1 MKYKF
6 RRPKSFQKN
15 KVRYLNRFRPSR
27 DRLIIDASSFGHTK
41 PGMKIVRNQSG
52 FKKALRSKHSFIYNK
67 TKGWIVFNENGN
79 NPGYGRGGHIARLPR
94 RSKLKLSQVRFKNP
108 LPFNDPETSE
118 SLPLTTDPISPDPS
132 ITDQT
137 TSVPT
142 TADPSASETSTTE
155 PSTAEPDSTTP
166 STPGLDLTP
175 ADDQV
180 SQPLWYDPEVQ
191 TIFPGGPQRQWILEK
206 NHSGVL
212 QRAGEVDRFAISPSS
227 GSVLSLSLTSDPNT
241 WPLVR
246 IINSDGKLI
255 ADATAFDDQSAST
268 RGFRTNGED
277 LFAEVYSQDTF
288 TGNYELTTTVWE
300 TQHPLLKRPETLSIL
315 LDEESLL
322 SGDRFSSKYL
332 YVNNGLIYVSFGN
345 GINPQLK
352 GWWEEVLASTD
363 ALIEPE
369 FMVVPSSDPRTQLSL
384 NQTAEES
391 ISGAAGHYTSS
402 FQYSKLEDESTYD
415 YHRSE
420 TLAEITLSEG
430 VYSHASRFANS
441 REAGW
446 KSTAFHELGHAL
458 GMEHPH
464 DFSDGDGDDVIG
476 TNGTVMSYVLE
487 QDENGDPGFTE
498 LDIQALQLIYG
509 PETGRTTPSP
519 IADLPLL
526 INSRVF
532 DLDRRWKAP
541 QLTAAW
547 VGNSQITEPATGTVL
562 KTFQLTRSDGDL
574 SSAARIWLDFEVD
587 SELKVWDSM
596 LGFSEGFHDVV
607 IAGNSATFQPGEA
620 TTTFELPVL
629 AGTHTEGDEWLEITV
644 RPEDPSYF
652 SAVPS
657 SPARLTIMD
666 S

>member
-27 DRLIIDASSFGHTK
+27 DKLIIDASSFGLAK
-41 PGMKIVRNQSG
+41 PGIKIIRHQSG
-52 FKKALRSKHSFIYNK
+52 FKKALRSKHSFIYNR

-94 RSKLKLSQVRFKNP
+94 RSKLKLSQVHFKNP
-108 LPFNDPETSE
+108 LPNNDPETSKP
-118 SLPLTTDPISPDPS
+118 LPLTNNPITSDPP

-142 TADPSASETSTTE
+142 TTDPSATEPSATE
-155 PSTAEPDSTTP
+155 PSTSEPDSTKP
-166 STPGLDLTP
+166 STPALDLTP
-175 ADDQV
+175 ADDQG
-180 SQPLWYDPEVQ
+180 SQQLWYDPKVQ
-191 TIFPGGPQRQWILEK
+191 TIFTGGPQRSWNLEK
-206 NHSGVL
+206 NYSGIL
-212 QRAGEVDRFAISPSS
+212 QQAGEVDRIAISASS
-227 GSVLSLSLTSDPNT
+227 GSVLSLSLKSDPNT

-255 ADATAFDDQSAST
+255 ADASAFNDQSAST
-268 RGFRTNGED
+268 TGFRTNGEA
-277 LFAEVYSQDTF
+277 LFAEVYSQDTY

-315 LDEESLL
+315 LDEESLI
-322 SGDRFSSKYL
+322 SGDRFCSRYL
-332 YVNNGLIYVSFGN
+332 YVNDGLIYVSFGDT
-345 GINPQLK
+345 ITPQLK
-352 GWWEEVLASTD
+352 EWWEDVLASTD

-369 FMVVPSSDPRTQLSL
+369 FMVVPISDPRTQLSL
-384 NQTAEES
+384 NQTAAAS
-391 ISGAAGHYTSS
+391 VSGAAGHYTSS
-402 FQYSKLEDESTYD
+402 FQYSKLEDNSTYD
-415 YHRSE
+415 YRRSE
-420 TLAEITLSEG
+420 SLAEITLSEG

-464 DFSDGDGDDVIG
+464 DFSDGDGDEVIG

-487 QDENGDPGFTE
+487 QDEDGDPGFTE

-509 PETGRTTPSP
+509 PESGRTTTSP

-547 VGNSQITEPATGTVL
+547 VGGSQITEPATGTLL
-562 KTFQLTRSDGDL
+562 KTFQLTRSGGDL
-574 SSAARIWLDFEVD
+574 SSTARVWLDFELD
-587 SELKVWDSM
+587 SELKAWDSM
-596 LGFSEGFHDVV
+596 LGISEGFHDVV
-607 IAGNSATFQPGEA
+607 IVGNSATFQPGET

-629 AGTHTEGDEWLEITV
+629 AGNHTEGDEWIEITV
-644 RPEDPSYF
+644 IPEDPNYF

-657 SPARLTIMD
+657 SPARLTIVD